1 MMMFEA
7 ILLNMVVRSERIFH
21 WHWKEENIEH
31 VEGV

>member
-7 ILLNMVVRSERIFH
+7 ILLNMVVRSERILH
-21 WHWKEENIEH
+21 WNWKEENIEH